1 MNLRNLNHN
10 NIEEIWEINEQ
21 GLPGTG
27 KVSREEISRLLDYSD
42 LALGAFLSS
51 RLIGFVIC
59 LPPKTEYGS
68 LNYAWFNDRYSD
80 FLYVDRIAVSK
91 SHQNKGVGSII
102 YSEVI
107 QNALELKVPV
117 TAEVNLSPPN
127 PGSVRFHLRHGF
139 KQVDVYDSG
148 EKKVAMMVYDLSL
161 IHI

>member
-1 MNLRNLNHN
+1 VDLRKLNQNH
-10 NIEEIWEINEQ
+10 IEEIWEINEQ

-27 KVSREEISRLLDYSD
+27 KVSKEEIARLLDYSD
-42 LALGAFLSS
+42 LAFGAFLSS

-91 SHQNKGVGSII
+91 SHQNKGVGSVI

-107 QNALELKVPV
+107 QKALELKVPV

-148 EKKVAMMVYDLSL
+148 EKKVAMMVYD
-161 IHI
+161 H